1 MVAMNTQFRLAL
13 VLSSFL
19 LVAFHLPA
27 AADPATLHAAEAGDM
42 LAQNKLAC
50 QFELGMGEHQDYIKA
65 EQWYGKAAGKAL
77 PVAEFNLASLYERGK
92 TAEPIVNREEIMM
105 LLRRAS
111 TKGYVPAI
119 LKLAQRIENGDG
131 VEKDLVQAHV
141 LYNVAAIMGSAQ
153 GVKLRVAVEDK
164 LRLDQIDTAHKNAEK
179 WLADFALVDKK
190 DLFLEIVPCIN

>member
-1 MVAMNTQFRLAL
+1 MNTQLRLA
-13 VLSSFL
+13 VALSSFL
-19 LVAFHLPA
+19 FIVSHLPA
-27 AADPATLHAAEAGDM
+27 AADPATLQAAEAGDM

-50 QFELGMGEHQDYIKA
+50 EFELGMGEHQDYIKA
-65 EQWYGKAAGKAL
+65 EQWYGKAVGKAL
-77 PVAEFNLASLYERGK
+77 PVAEFNLASLFERGK
-92 TAEPIVNREEIMM
+92 TAEPIVKREEIMM

-141 LYNVAAIMGSAQ
+141 VYNVAAIMGTAQ
-153 GVKLRVAVEDK
+153 GVKSRVAVEEQ
-164 LRLDQIDTAHKNAEK
+164 LRLDQIDMAHKNAEK

-190 DLFLEIVPCIN
+190 DLFLEIPPCFN